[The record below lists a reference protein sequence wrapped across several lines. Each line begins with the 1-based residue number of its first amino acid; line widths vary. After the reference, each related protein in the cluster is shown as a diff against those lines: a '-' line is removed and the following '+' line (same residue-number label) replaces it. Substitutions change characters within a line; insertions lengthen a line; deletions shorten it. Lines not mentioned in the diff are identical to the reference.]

1 MNKNWS
7 GARNISDRL
16 FPSSLALKEYQMPPK
31 QQRPRRAPEVTTP
44 APTAGR
50 RRPREEEADD
60 AERPA
65 RRTSSR
71 RVHEERN
78 AAAEAVQSQDLR
90 INDVQRIRHTIRM
103 MDHIIVVEA
112 DSSHNFGDLL
122 PLLMLGMWSVMHR
135 MSHQTPPHVIESL
148 EQVPVEE
155 VSADDC
161 LVCLEAFGNQ
171 PADLPL
177 ADQERT
183 VAADGQVRLP
193 GCGHVFHKSCIG
205 KWLQESQT
213 CPTCRANVVAA
224 ASSTS
229 ESAASHAPPSSEE
242 TPAAP
247 SGTGPIPSPSPLP
260 QV

>member
-1 MNKNWS
+1 
-7 GARNISDRL
+7 
-16 FPSSLALKEYQMPPK
+16 MPPK
-31 QQRPRRAPEVTTP
+31 QQRPRRAPEVTAP

-122 PLLMLGMWSVMHR
+122 PLLTLGMWSVMTCLSLTKSVPSPQMGR
-135 MSHQTPPHVIESL
+135 SVFPVAAMCSTRAALGSGCRNRRRVQLVEPMSSPPHL
-148 EQVPVEE
+148 LHQ
-155 VSADDC
+155 
-161 LVCLEAFGNQ
+161 NQ
-171 PADLPL
+171 QLHTHHH
-177 ADQERT
+177 R
-183 VAADGQVRLP
+183 VRRRRL
-193 GCGHVFHKSCIG
+193 
-205 KWLQESQT
+205 
-213 CPTCRANVVAA
+213 
-224 ASSTS
+224 
-229 ESAASHAPPSSEE
+229 
-242 TPAAP
+242 
-247 SGTGPIPSPSPLP
+247 LP
-260 QV
+260 QVLAQSRHRAPCRRFE